1 VLGAEVWGMAKS
13 EEIEK
18 IQFQFCKYILLQVP
32 TRAHTAAVMAVNF
45 VLSQLPNIP
54 YYPAKESIRITC
66 HGGEISTQLI
76 YQLSTQ
82 NQSLVITNASK

>member
-1 VLGAEVWGMAKS
+1 MVKS

-32 TRAHTAAVMAVNF
+32 TRAPTAAVMAVNF
-45 VLSQLPNIP
+45 VLSQLANIP
-54 YYPAKESIRITC
+54 HYPAEEYIQVTC

-76 YQLSTQ
+76 YQLPTQ